1 METLV
6 QIPVESHVL
15 EGGLSVP
22 QGAKGLVVF
31 VHGSGSGRH
40 SPRNQYVAQVLR
52 QAGLGTLLFD
62 LLTVEEDALYENR
75 FDIELLTT
83 RLVEATRWVNAQPDT
98 HSLPLGYFGAST
110 GAAAALRAAVKMGSE
125 IKAVVSRGGRPDLSM
140 SYLSRVRV
148 PTLFVVGEYDDIV
161 IELNQQAYNA
171 LGIDE
176 KEIIIVPKATH
187 LFEEPGA
194 LEQVA
199 RHAEQWFSRFLI
211 SQPAAAR

>member
-6 QIPVESHVL
+6 HIPVNSHL
-15 EGGLSVP
+15 MEGSLAVP
-22 QGAKGLVVF
+22 QGCEGLVIF

-62 LLTVEEDALYENR
+62 LLTEEEDTLYENR

-83 RLVEATRWVNAQPDT
+83 RLGDATRWVKAQPGT
-98 HSLPLGYFGAST
+98 QSLALGYFGAST
-110 GAAAALRAAVKMGSE
+110 GAAAALRAAAKMGSE

-148 PTLFVVGEYDDIV
+148 PTLFIVGEYDDIV
-161 IELNQQAYNA
+161 MELNEQACNA
-171 LGIDE
+171 LGAEE
-176 KEIIIVPKATH
+176 KEIVVVPRATH

-199 RHAEQWFSRFLI
+199 RHAERWFSRFLLRR
-211 SQPAAAR
+211 SPPAQ